1 MKIHNKISYLYQ
13 NLKTL
18 TTLMKRIFLLMAG
31 ILAAGVMAFAQSIDG
46 TWVLTRN
53 LDDDPEM
60 AGQAEA
66 VVSVTMTLGGGRFTE
81 ALHMETKLTEAAL
94 KQMTGGQ
101 EGAVFE
107 ITADASFGGASSREG
122 DILTLTPDKKKPQV
136 DIKTNIKGIPMG
148 DTIAN
153 AMKPSVQKN
162 MEDEMDD
169 TIRYQIISV
178 TATELT
184 LSDVLSDKEKKRG
197 EKAETFVF
205 KRK

>member
-1 MKIHNKISYLYQ
+1 
-13 NLKTL
+13 
-18 TTLMKRIFLLMAG
+18 MKRIFLLMAG

-94 KQMTGGQ
+94 KAMTGGQ

-136 DIKTNIKGIPMG
+136 NIKTNIKGIPMG

-184 LSDVLSDKEKKRG
+184 LSDVLSDKDKKRG